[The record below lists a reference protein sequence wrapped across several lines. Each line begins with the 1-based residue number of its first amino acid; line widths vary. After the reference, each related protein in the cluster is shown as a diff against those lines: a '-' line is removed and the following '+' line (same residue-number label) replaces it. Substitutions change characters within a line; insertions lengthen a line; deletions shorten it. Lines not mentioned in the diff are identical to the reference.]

1 MLQGQQRTLPLW
13 IDDIHAQQTISMG
26 FSKYRRSHTIIFF
39 IILVNEKSVSISVY
53 LENKT
58 TIIRLSPCVHI
69 TFWTVTFRFLW
80 MLTSY
85 VTGGCCHISVVSEC
99 YGSPIIVV
107 DVHDICVNRLTGRR
121 LRCKTHF
128 PSNTVSYDWKYLC
141 SCIWNYFYNAC
152 VLSSLLYACEYW
164 TPTERNKARLDAFEM
179 RYQVKILQV
188 VWFQHYKQLHKI
200 QDKAAP
206 A

>member
-1 MLQGQQRTLPLW
+1 MLQGQQRTLPHW
-13 IDDIHAQQTISMG
+13 IDDIHAQQTILMG

-39 IILVNEKSVSISVY
+39 IILMNEKSASISVY

-99 YGSPIIVV
+99 YGSPLIYLYLLTEV
-107 DVHDICVNRLTGRR
+107 DHCYLKPCVSILDKYKLQVKRHNAFSHVYFVNRMHR
-121 LRCKTHF
+121 F
-128 PSNTVSYDWKYLC
+128 WKYHHFWRRSFLVKLIM
-141 SCIWNYFYNAC
+141 SSHMQRSKVRSKQCIDQYRAC
-152 VLSSLLYACEYW
+152 TWKEWRVLFK
-164 TPTERNKARLDAFEM
+164 N
-179 RYQVKILQV
+179 
-188 VWFQHYKQLHKI
+188 
-200 QDKAAP
+200 
-206 A
+206 